1 MEQQREIQQLPTLV
15 PWKDVIPAWLECFA
29 LCVACK
35 RSHEG
40 SGRPWCF
47 LTKWFQQSYTLH
59 DYTALYQLAMVLIAF
74 QKMLAFQGGG
84 MMNTMGKGGKGGG
97 AKGPLPLESIGFGV
111 SCHPQYMGSRCTL
124 LNKPNKPRQ
133 IGWHQG
139 FVNWPSEYVGFLFY
153 LTVTVHLSNFP
164 IIESELKWRPTD
176 ELVS

>member
-1 MEQQREIQQLPTLV
+1 
-15 PWKDVIPAWLECFA
+15 
-29 LCVACK
+29 
-35 RSHEG
+35 
-40 SGRPWCF
+40 
-47 LTKWFQQSYTLH
+47 
-59 DYTALYQLAMVLIAF
+59 
-74 QKMLAFQGGG
+74 
-84 MMNTMGKGGKGGG
+84 
-97 AKGPLPLESIGFGV
+97 V